1 MFDEKGETKM
11 NYHKPEVLIVGSAV
25 EAILGGG
32 KPLANVTDGP
42 PHTGTIGAYEAD
54 E

>member
-1 MFDEKGETKM
+1 MIDEKGETKM
-11 NYHKPEVLIVGSAV
+11 TYNKPEVLLVGSAI

-32 KPLANVTDGP
+32 KPFANVTDGP
-42 PHTGTIGAYEAD
+42 PHTATINAYEAD

>member
-11 NYHKPEVLIVGSAV
+11 TYNKPEVRIVGSAL
-25 EAILGGG
+25 EAILGGD
-32 KPLANVTDGP
+32 KPFANVTDGP
-42 PHTGTIGAYEAD
+42 PHTATIGAYEAD

>member
-1 MFDEKGETKM
+1 MSDEKGETKM
-11 NYHKPEVLIVGSAV
+11 NYNKPEVLIMGSAT

-32 KPLANVTDGP
+32 KPFANVTDGP